1 MRIYVVLRYVALALM
16 LNALFMGISSL
27 ISVLYGDGALLP
39 LLYSALVTALFG
51 LFPLIFT
58 PPVYDITNKEGL
70 LIVTTSWLVTCLFG
84 TLPYILWGGPFSVV
98 NAWFESVSG
107 FTTTGS
113 SIVANVE
120 LLPKSLLFWRA
131 ATHWIGGIGIII
143 FVMAVLPFLGIA
155 EMVLFR
161 TELSALARD
170 SFHSRARKAIQIIAG
185 VYVGL
190 TLLETIA
197 LIVSGMDP
205 FDAVAHS
212 FATIATGGFSTR
224 NSSIA
229 FYHSAAIETVI
240 ILFMI
245 LSGINFILL
254 FFAVTGKIKN
264 VLKAPVLHYYLL
276 SILIGVLITT
286 FNLHQSSGADWNTS
300 FRNAAFNVVSVA
312 TSTGFASADTAVW
325 PVTSQLLLM
334 LFALQCACSGST
346 SGGIKTDRIV
356 LLGKA
361 FLQQLTRLRHP
372 NAVVTV
378 RIGKQTIGDDVVYAS
393 VLYII
398 IYLVIVFT
406 AAVAASIAGVD
417 MNAALSGAIAC
428 MGNVGPGLGSVG
440 SMANFAH
447 IPDPAKLIY
456 SVVMLL
462 GRLEIYAFFIVFTPA
477 QWRDTITY

>member
-1 MRIYVVLRYVALALM
+1 MRIYVVLRYVALALL
-16 LNALFMGISSL
+16 LNALFMGISAL
-27 ISVLYGDGALLP
+27 IAVLYSDGALLP
-39 LLYSALVTALFG
+39 LLYSTLVTALFG

-84 TLPYILWGGPFSVV
+84 TLPYILWGEPFSVT

-113 SIVANVE
+113 SILENVE
-120 LLPKSLLFWRA
+120 LLPKSLMFWRA

-155 EMVLFR
+155 EMILFR

-170 SFHSRARKAIQIIAG
+170 SFHSRARKGIQIIAG

-197 LIVSGMDP
+197 LIIAGMDL
-205 FDAVAHS
+205 FDAVTHS

-224 NSSIA
+224 NASIA
-229 FYHSAAIETVI
+229 YYHSTAIETVI
-240 ILFMI
+240 ILFML

-254 FFAVTGKIKN
+254 FFAVTGKIKD
-264 VLKAPVLHYYLL
+264 VLKTPVLHYYLL

-286 FNLHQSSGADWNTS
+286 FNLHQSADAAWNTAL
-300 FRNAAFNVVSVA
+300 RNAVFNVVSVA

-334 LFALQCACSGST
+334 FFALQCACSGST

-356 LLGKA
+356 LLAKA
-361 FLQQLTRLRHP
+361 FLQQLTKLRHP
-372 NAVVTV
+372 NAVVAV
-378 RIGKQTIGDDVVYAS
+378 RIGKQSIGDDVVHAN
-393 VLYII
+393 VIYII
-398 IYLVIVFT
+398 IYLAVVFA
-406 AAVAASIAGVD
+406 AAVAASMAGVN
-417 MNAALSGAIAC
+417 MKAAVSGAIAC

-447 IPDPAKLIY
+447 IPDLAKLIY
-456 SVVMLL
+456 SAVMLL
-462 GRLEIYAFFIVFTPA
+462 GRLEIYAFFILFTPA